1 MTARSH
7 AREIVLQMMFQRDL
21 NSETS
26 AETVRA
32 QIHNRLP
39 SDPLRDFAWK
49 LYLGIVDQLP
59 EVDQHIVDAADN
71 WSLDRIA
78 PTDRNALR
86 IGIYELLHTDTP
98 PRVALD
104 ESITLAK
111 RFGGASSPQ
120 FVNGILDKVAAI
132 CGRTL

>member
-1 MTARSH
+1 MTSRSY
-7 AREIVLQMMFQRDL
+7 AREVVLQMMFQRDL

-26 AETVRA
+26 AVTVRNT
-32 QIHNRLP
+32 IDRRLQ
-39 SDPLRDFAWK
+39 SKALREFAWK
-49 LYLGIVDQLP
+49 MYLGILDHLSD
-59 EVDQHIVDAADN
+59 VDQHIVDAADN

-111 RFGGASSPQ
+111 RYGGESSPQ

-132 CGRTL
+132 SGRAL